1 MGTDFRQILINMV
14 NRKYRFMVKLL
25 KWLFMVLFITFYLI
39 YAWAPVYDFPE
50 PRPFSGDKFYNPYH
64 DIDSTAWKKGNFQIQ
79 SKVWW
84 GITDGR
90 NNSSEAIHAVYK
102 QLGYDI
108 IVISDYMKINKFGSE
123 TENYIPV
130 YEHGFGLRKTHQVC
144 IGAGKV
150 NWMDYPFYQ
159 SRHHKQHVIN
169 ILKENNK
176 AVVLAHPDL
185 KTGYTLED
193 MRYLTNYDLMEVLN
207 QCSFSINHWDAAL
220 TAGHLAYIVAND
232 DAHDI
237 FNPVEVGM
245 VCTFINSAS
254 LRGDDVID
262 ALIKGKAYGVDVFM
276 EEGSDLAKKA
286 EDHKK
291 LPVVN
296 AVVMKD
302 DTLFVS
308 VSEPFHDIIFFG
320 PNRTNKKMTTGS
332 KTAFYKFQ
340 PGDAFIRAEI
350 TFPGTTRYY
359 LNPVIRYNGNAPIQP
374 SKPGVNPT
382 KTWIWRGI
390 FILIFAFG
398 LIMYVYLKLKPKK
411 RKLLSRHEH
420 YYCL

>member
-1 MGTDFRQILINMV
+1 MMMKMLRFVLKFIL
-14 NRKYRFMVKLL
+14 
-25 KWLFMVLFITFYLI
+25 WLFIALLLFFFIN

-50 PRPFSGDKFYNPYH
+50 PRPFSGDKFYNSYQ
-64 DIDSTAWKKGNFQIQ
+64 DIDSTAWKKGNFQVQ

-90 NNSSEAIHAVYK
+90 NNSSEAIHTVYK

-108 IVISDYMKINKFGSE
+108 IAISDYMKINKSGSE
-123 TENYIPV
+123 EENYIPV
-130 YEHGFGLRKTHQVC
+130 YEHGFGFRKIHQVC

-150 NWMDYPFYQ
+150 NWLDYPFYQ
-159 SRHHKQHVIN
+159 SRHHKQHIIN
-169 ILKENNK
+169 ILKENSK
-176 AVVLAHPDL
+176 VVALAHPDL
-185 KTGYTLED
+185 LTGYTRED
-193 MRYLTNYDLMEVLN
+193 MRYLTNYDLIEVLN

-237 FNPVEVGM
+237 FNPKEVGM
-245 VCTFINSAS
+245 VCTFINSTS

-296 AVVMKD
+296 AVEMKD

-308 VSEPFHDIIFFG
+308 VSEPSHNITFFG
-320 PNRTNKKMTTGS
+320 PNRTNKKIEYGT
-332 KTAFYKFQ
+332 KTAFYKFS
-340 PGDAFIRAEI
+340 PDDAFIRAEI
-350 TFPGTTRYY
+350 TFLNTTRYY
-359 LNPVIRYNGNAPIQP
+359 LNPVIRYSGNEPLKP
-374 SKPGVNPT
+374 SKPVINPT

-390 FILIFAFG
+390 FILIFA
-398 LIMYVYLKLKPKK
+398 LVLLVYVYLKLKPKK
-411 RKLLSRHEH
+411 RKLLSQHEH

>member
-1 MGTDFRQILINMV
+1 MMKMLRFVLKFIL
-14 NRKYRFMVKLL
+14 
-25 KWLFMVLFITFYLI
+25 WLFIALLLFFFIN

-50 PRPFSGDKFYNPYH
+50 PRPFSGDKFYNSYQ
-64 DIDSTAWKKGNFQIQ
+64 DIDSTAWKKGNFQVQ

-90 NNSSEAIHAVYK
+90 NNSSEAIHTVYK

-108 IVISDYMKINKFGSE
+108 IAISDYMKINKSGSE
-123 TENYIPV
+123 EENYIPV
-130 YEHGFGLRKTHQVC
+130 YEHGFGFRKIHQVC

-150 NWMDYPFYQ
+150 NWLDYPFYQ
-159 SRHHKQHVIN
+159 SRHHKQHIIN
-169 ILKENNK
+169 ILKENSK
-176 AVVLAHPDL
+176 VVALAHPDL
-185 KTGYTLED
+185 LTGYTRED
-193 MRYLTNYDLMEVLN
+193 MRYLTNYDLIEVLN

-237 FNPVEVGM
+237 FNPKEVGM
-245 VCTFINSAS
+245 VCTFINSTS

-296 AVVMKD
+296 AVEMKD

-308 VSEPFHDIIFFG
+308 VSEPSHNITFFG
-320 PNRTNKKMTTGS
+320 PNRTNKKVEYGT
-332 KTAFYKFQ
+332 KTAFYKFS
-340 PGDAFIRAEI
+340 PDDAFIRAEI
-350 TFPGTTRYY
+350 TFLNTTRYY
-359 LNPVIRYNGNAPIQP
+359 LNPVIRYSGNEPLKP
-374 SKPGVNPT
+374 SKPVINPT

-390 FILIFAFG
+390 FILIFA
-398 LIMYVYLKLKPKK
+398 LVLLVYVYLKLKPKK
-411 RKLLSRHEH
+411 RKLLSQHEH

>member
-1 MGTDFRQILINMV
+1 MQILINMV
-14 NRKYRFMVKLL
+14 KRKYKIIVRLVKLL
-25 KWLFMVLFITFYLI
+25 FIMLFIAFFLI

-50 PRPFSGDKFYNPYH
+50 PRPFSGDKFYNPYQN
-64 DIDSTAWKKGNFQIQ
+64 IDSTAWKKGNFQIQ
-79 SKVWW
+79 SKVWR
-84 GITDGR
+84 GITNGR
-90 NNSSEAIHAVYK
+90 NNSSDAIHAVYK

-108 IVISDYMKINKFGSE
+108 IVISDYMKINRFGSE
-123 TENYIPV
+123 SKNYIPV

-150 NWMDYPFYQ
+150 SWMDYPFYQ
-159 SRHHKQHVIN
+159 NRNHKQHVIN

-176 AVVLAHPDL
+176 AVALAHPDL
-185 KTGYTLED
+185 KTGYTRED
-193 MRYLTNYDLMEVLN
+193 MHYLTNYDLIEVLN

-220 TAGHLAYIVAND
+220 TAGHLAYIVASD
-232 DAHDI
+232 DAHDV
-237 FNPVEVGM
+237 FKPDEVGM

-291 LPVVN
+291 LPLVTS
-296 AVVMKD
+296 VVMKD

-320 PNRTNKKMTTGS
+320 SNRTNKKMTTGS
-332 KTAFYKFQ
+332 KTAFYKFS

-359 LNPVIRYNGNAPIQP
+359 LNPVIRYSGNEPLRP
-374 SKPGVNPT
+374 SKPGINLA
-382 KTWIWRGI
+382 KTWMSRGV
-390 FILIFAFG
+390 FILIFAIVIMMYG
-398 LIMYVYLKLKPKK
+398 LLKMKHKK
-411 RKLLSRHEH
+411 RRLLSRHPH